1 MSKPQSLQLSQ
12 SSAVSKHGASSTARY
27 HRCQADMHLPQRRT
41 RCNKALIGTTTL
53 LLLVVLSGLG
63 SWFYQAHTSS
73 THAAN
78 ASFYQKAI
86 LTASLGQR
94 SCLCD
99 PLERQVTQMD
109 VRVSLSLSDRE
120 RFTDAR
126 VGGDDPG

>member
-27 HRCQADMHLPQRRT
+27 QRRT